1 MHEPAVRQVAANSDT
16 VALSHK
22 RSDLVIGNSVYT
34 YAGILPN
41 PISDA
46 KVIDKTIGHLVFE
59 VITVTDVNQKMM
71 NRFLRD
77 FILRIHYLPDC
88 INFNI

>member
-1 MHEPAVRQVAANSDT
+1 M
-16 VALSHK
+16 ALSHK
-22 RSDLVIGNSVYT
+22 LSNLAIGNSGYT

-46 KVIDKTIGHLVFE
+46 KVIDKTICHLVFE

-77 FILRIHYLPDC
+77 FRKHLKQIKGV
-88 INFNI
+88 

>member
-1 MHEPAVRQVAANSDT
+1 MHEPAVRQVAANLDT
-16 VALSHK
+16 VAMSNK
-22 RSDLVIGNSVYT
+22 RSDLAIGNFDYT

-46 KVIDKTIGHLVFE
+46 KVIDKIIGHLGFE

-77 FILRIHYLPDC
+77 FSKQLKQ
-88 INFNI
+88 NKGV

>member
-1 MHEPAVRQVAANSDT
+1 M
-16 VALSHK
+16 ALSHK
-22 RSDLVIGNSVYT
+22 RLDLVIGNTVYT
-34 YAGILPN
+34 YAGILPD

-46 KVIDKTIGHLVFE
+46 KVIDKTIGHLGFE

-77 FILRIHYLPDC
+77 FSKQLKQ
-88 INFNI
+88 NKGE

>member
-22 RSDLVIGNSVYT
+22 RSDLAIGISDYT

-46 KVIDKTIGHLVFE
+46 KVIDKTIGHLGFE

-71 NRFLRD
+71 NRCLRD
-77 FILRIHYLPDC
+77 FSKQLKQ
-88 INFNI
+88 NKGV